1 MRLFALPL
9 LAVLAAGCVS
19 QSTTEVRTTADQ
31 PGTIDYK
38 RRAEVHVALASE
50 YYQRGSYP
58 IALEETRLAIKD
70 DANLVTAY
78 NMQGLIYMELRED
91 ASARAAFEQALR
103 IAPND
108 GDSMNNYG
116 FFLCLRGEGD
126 RGMEYLRRVQGNS
139 LYNAPEKPL
148 LNAGLCERIR
158 GRFPEAIDYLG
169 RAVVFQPNLL
179 VALYNLADMHFQRG
193 SLREAQN
200 YYQRYSKLADPTA
213 AALALG
219 VRIARGMGDTASE
232 ESLTQQMRRR
242 YPDAPQTREILDK
255 RS

>member
-1 MRLFALPL
+1 MRLFLLPL
-9 LAVLAAGCVS
+9 LAVMAAGCVS
-19 QSTTEVRTTADQ
+19 NSTTEVRTSDQ
-31 PGTIDYK
+31 PGVVDHK
-38 RRAEVHVALASE
+38 RRAQVHVALASE
-50 YYQRGSYP
+50 YYQRGIYP
-58 IALEETRLAIKD
+58 IALEETRLALKD
-70 DANLVTAY
+70 DPSLVTSY
-78 NMQGLIYMELRED
+78 NMQGLIYMELRD
-91 ASARAAFEQALR
+91 DVQARAAFEQALR

-126 RGMEYLRRVQGNS
+126 RGMEYLRRVQGNT

-158 GRFPEAIDYLG
+158 GRFPEAIDYFG
-169 RAVVFQPNLL
+169 RAVAYNPNLL
-179 VALYNLADMHFQRG
+179 VALYNLADIHYQRG
-193 SLREAQN
+193 AMQDAQN

-219 VRIARGMGDTASE
+219 VRIARGMGDRASE

-255 RS
+255 HS

>member
-1 MRLFALPL
+1 MRLYALAL
-9 LAVLAAGCVS
+9 LAMLCAGCVS
-19 QSTTEVRTTADQ
+19 QTTTELRTSDQ
-31 PGTIDYK
+31 PGAVDVK
-38 RRAEVHVALASE
+38 RRAQVHVALASE
-50 YYQRGSYP
+50 YYQRGNYS

-70 DANLVTAY
+70 DSTLVTAY
-78 NMQGLIYMELRED
+78 NMQGLIYMELRD
-91 ASARAAFEQALR
+91 DGPARAAFEQALR

-126 RGMEYLRRVQGNS
+126 RGMEYLRRVQTNS
-139 LYNAPEKPL
+139 LYTAPEKPL

-158 GRFPEAIDYLG
+158 GRFDEAIDYLG
-169 RAVVFQPNLL
+169 RAVLYNPNLL

-193 SLREAQN
+193 ALREAQS

-213 AALALG
+213 TALALG

-232 ESLTQQMRRR
+232 ESLMQQMRRR
-242 YPDAPQTREILDK
+242 YPDSPQTREILDK

>member
-1 MRLFALPL
+1 MRLFALAL
-9 LAVLAAGCVS
+9 LAVLASGCVS
-19 QSTTEVRTTADQ
+19 QSTTEMRTSDQ
-31 PGTIDYK
+31 PGVVDLK

-70 DANLVTAY
+70 DPNLVTAY
-78 NMQGLIYMELRED
+78 NMQGLIYMELRES
-91 ASARAAFEQALR
+91 ASARASFEQALR

-116 FFLCLRGEGD
+116 FFLCLNGEVD
-126 RGMEYLRRVQGNS
+126 RGIEYVRRVQNNS
-139 LYNAPEKPL
+139 LFSRPEKPL
-148 LNAGLCERIR
+148 NIAGMCERIR
-158 GRFPEAIDYLG
+158 GRYQEAIEYFG
-169 RAVVFQPNLL
+169 RAVSYDPNLV
-179 VALYNLADMHFQRG
+179 VALYNLADLHYQRG
-193 SLREAQN
+193 AMPEAQN

-219 VRIARGMGDTASE
+219 VRIARGMGDKASE
-232 ESLTQQMRRR
+232 DSLMQQMRRR
-242 YPDAPQTREILDK
+242 YPDSPQTREILEK